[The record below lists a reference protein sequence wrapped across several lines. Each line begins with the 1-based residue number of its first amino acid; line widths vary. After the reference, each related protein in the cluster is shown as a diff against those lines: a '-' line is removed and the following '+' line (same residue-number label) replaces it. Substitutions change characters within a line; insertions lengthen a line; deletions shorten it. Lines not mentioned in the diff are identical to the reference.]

1 LSRLIQLNQTFQK
14 QPDSLLKA
22 AGLRSLGNTLRVVGD
37 LDQSEQVL
45 QPSQVLQQSL
55 EIAQKLKSPSD
66 IGAALLSLGNTA
78 YSQQD
83 TQAALKFFQQAA
95 DVSVSPMARTQAKL
109 NELRL
114 LSETKSWSNA
124 LALWP
129 QIQPEIAELPPSRSA
144 VYARINL
151 AQSLSRLRQG
161 SAAEPTPSWLEIDQ
175 LLATAV
181 EQAKNLEDQRAQ
193 AYALGYLGGIYEQTT
208 QWSNAQKLTQQALI
222 LAQAINAPDIGYR
235 WQWQLGRILKA
246 QGDTTGA
253 IASYTQAVEDL
264 KSLRNNLVGVNPDIQ
279 FSFREQVEPIYRQLV
294 DLLLQQEPT
303 QPKLAQ
309 ARNVIE
315 SLQLAELNNFFRVA
329 CLEDK
334 VIDLD
339 ELVDKQDPTAAVV
352 YPIILPDRLEVIVKL
367 PKQKLRHYK
376 TAIAQDEVEKLLEGL
391 RRNLV
396 EPEALLET
404 QSLSKQL
411 YDLLVRPA
419 EVDLAKTS
427 VKTLVFVLDGGLR
440 NIPMASLYDGQQYL
454 VQKYAIALSP
464 GLQLLA
470 PKSLEPVKL
479 KALTAGLTE
488 ARNGFSAL
496 KGVSVELDQIKS
508 ELPSTI
514 LLNQNFTSKA
524 LQTKTEESTF
534 PIIHLATHGEF
545 SSQIDKTFILA
556 WDKRVS
562 VDELNNIIQARGSST
577 SSSLIELLV
586 LSACETAT
594 GDKRAA
600 LGLAGVAVQSGARST
615 IASLWSVQDQ
625 PTAALMNQ
633 FYKNLA
639 NSHMTKAEALRQAQI
654 TLLKQSAFQRP
665 ISWAPY
671 VLIGSWL

>member
-1 LSRLIQLNQTFQK
+1 
-14 QPDSLLKA
+14 
-22 AGLRSLGNTLRVVGD
+22 
-37 LDQSEQVL
+37 
-45 QPSQVLQQSL
+45 
-55 EIAQKLKSPSD
+55 
-66 IGAALLSLGNTA
+66 
-78 YSQQD
+78 
-83 TQAALKFFQQAA
+83 
-95 DVSVSPMARTQAKL
+95 M
-109 NELRL
+109 
-114 LSETKSWSNA
+114 
-124 LALWP
+124 
-129 QIQPEIAELPPSRSA
+129 
-144 VYARINL
+144 
-151 AQSLSRLRQG
+151 
-161 SAAEPTPSWLEIDQ
+161 
-175 LLATAV
+175 
-181 EQAKNLEDQRAQ
+181 
-193 AYALGYLGGIYEQTT
+193 
-208 QWSNAQKLTQQALI
+208 
-222 LAQAINAPDIGYR
+222 
-235 WQWQLGRILKA
+235 
-246 QGDTTGA
+246 
-253 IASYTQAVEDL
+253 
-264 KSLRNNLVGVNPDIQ
+264 
-279 FSFREQVEPIYRQLV
+279 
-294 DLLLQQEPT
+294 
-303 QPKLAQ
+303 
-309 ARNVIE
+309 
-315 SLQLAELNNFFRVA
+315 
-329 CLEDK
+329 
-334 VIDLD
+334 
-339 ELVDKQDPTAAVV
+339 
-352 YPIILPDRLEVIVKL
+352 
-367 PKQKLRHYK
+367 
-376 TAIAQDEVEKLLEGL
+376 
-391 RRNLV
+391 
-396 EPEALLET
+396 
-404 QSLSKQL
+404 
-411 YDLLVRPA
+411 
-419 EVDLAKTS
+419 
-427 VKTLVFVLDGGLR
+427 DGGLR

-514 LLNQNFTSKA
+514 LLNQKFTSKA

-545 SSQIDKTFILA
+545 SSQLEKTFILA

-562 VDELNNIIQARGSST
+562 VGELNNIIQARGSST
-577 SSSLIELLV
+577 SSNLIELLV